1 MKKGRASVFSQIGY
15 FIKEGVGGIFVH
27 GFMSFAA
34 ITVIA
39 ACLLVTATFMLL
51 AHNIDVQIEELQDS
65 NEIVVYID
73 SGFTREQ
80 AQALQSDIM
89 ALDNIENAIFVTKE
103 ELFENFLA
111 GLGEDT
117 HVLEE
122 LRNDNPVRDSFRVI
136 MKDISLHSETLKAL
150 MEVAGIADSNSD
162 VELSEKL
169 VSLRSVINTI
179 SITLIIMLGA
189 VSLFIISNTVKLA
202 LHARADEIGI
212 MRMVGATNG
221 FIRGPFVVEGIVL
234 GVVAAVFVF
243 AAQWAVYNYLGAQL
257 LEGFGAIFELV
268 PFETFRYKLAVM
280 LFGAGVVL
288 GVGGSVITI
297 RRFMRV

>member
-89 ALDNIENAIFVTKE
+89 ALDNVENAIFVTKE

>member
-89 ALDNIENAIFVTKE
+89 ALDNVENAIFVTKE

-268 PFETFRYKLAVM
+268 PFETFRYELAAM

>member
-1 MKKGRASVFSQIGY
+1 MKKGRASVFSQLGY

-89 ALDNIENAIFVTKE
+89 ALDNVENAIFVTKE

-268 PFETFRYKLAVM
+268 PFETFRYELAAM

>member
-73 SGFTREQ
+73 SSFTREQ

-89 ALDNIENAIFVTKE
+89 ALDNVENAIFVTKE

>member
-1 MKKGRASVFSQIGY
+1 MKKGRASVFSQLGY
-15 FIKEGVGGIFVH
+15 YIKEGVGGIFVH

-212 MRMVGATNG
+212 MKMVGATNG

-268 PFETFRYKLAVM
+268 PFETFRYELAAM

>member
-1 MKKGRASVFSQIGY
+1 MKKGNASVFSRWGY
-15 FIKEGVGGIFVH
+15 YIKEGISGLFVH

-34 ITVIA
+34 VTVIA

-73 SGFTREQ
+73 DSFTREQ
-80 AQALQSDIM
+80 AQQLKDSLL
-89 ALDNIENAIFVTKE
+89 ALDNVEEAIFVTKE
-103 ELFENFLA
+103 ELFDNFLA

-117 HVLEE
+117 HVLEA
-122 LRNDNPVRDSFRVI
+122 LRSDIPVRDSFRVI
-136 MKDISLHSETLKAL
+136 MADISLHHETLKAL
-150 MEVAGIADSNSD
+150 MEIDGIADSNSD
-162 VELSEKL
+162 VQLSEKL

-179 SITLIIMLGA
+179 SVTLIIMLGA

-202 LHARADEIGI
+202 LHSRADEIGI
-212 MRMVGATNG
+212 MKMVGATNG
-221 FIRGPFVVEGIVL
+221 FIRGPFIVEGIVL

-243 AAQWAVYNYLGAQL
+243 AAQYIVYNYLGAQL
-257 LEGFGAIFELV
+257 LEGFGSILELV
-268 PFETFRYKLAVM
+268 PFETFRYKLALL
-280 LFGAGVVL
+280 LFGSGVVL

-297 RRFMRV
+297 RRFMKV

>member
-1 MKKGRASVFSQIGY
+1 MKKGRASVFSQLGY
-15 FIKEGVGGIFVH
+15 YIKEGVGGIFVH

-189 VSLFIISNTVKLA
+189 VSLFIISNTIKLA

-212 MRMVGATNG
+212 MKMVGATNG

-268 PFETFRYKLAVM
+268 PFETFRYELAAM

>member
-1 MKKGRASVFSQIGY
+1 MKKGQASVFSRWGY
-15 FIKEGVGGIFVH
+15 YIKEGVSGIFVH

-51 AHNIDVQIEELQDS
+51 AHNIDVQIEKLQDS

-73 SGFTREQ
+73 SSFSREQ
-80 AQALQSDIM
+80 AQKLHDSIT
-89 ALDNIENAIFVTKE
+89 ALDNVEEAIFVTKE
-103 ELFENFLA
+103 ELFENFLE

-136 MKDISLHSETLKAL
+136 MKDISLHTETLNAL
-150 MEVAGIADSNSD
+150 MQVEGIADSNSD

-179 SITLIIMLGA
+179 SVTLIIMLGA

-202 LHARADEIGI
+202 LHARADEIAI
-212 MRMVGATNG
+212 MKMVGATNG
-221 FIRGPFVVEGIVL
+221 FIRGPFIVEGVVL
-234 GVVAAVFVF
+234 GVVASVFVF
-243 AAQWAVYNYLGAQL
+243 ASQWAVYNYLGKQL

-268 PFETFRYKLAVM
+268 PFETFRYPLAII
-280 LFGAGVVL
+280 LFATGVVL
-288 GVGGSVITI
+288 GVGGSVLTI

>member
-1 MKKGRASVFSQIGY
+1 MKKGRASVFSQLGY
-15 FIKEGVGGIFVH
+15 FIKEGIGGVFVH

-73 SGFTREQ
+73 SSFTREQ
-80 AQALQSDIM
+80 AQALQDDITVI
-89 ALDNIENAIFVTKE
+89 DNVEKAIFVTKE

-150 MEVAGIADSNSD
+150 MEVEGIADSNSD

-212 MRMVGATNG
+212 MKMVGATNG

-243 AAQWAVYNYLGAQL
+243 AAQWAVYNYLGTQL

>member
-212 MRMVGATNG
+212 MKMVGATNG

-257 LEGFGAIFELV
+257 LEGFGAIF
-268 PFETFRYKLAVM
+268 
-280 LFGAGVVL
+280 
-288 GVGGSVITI
+288 
-297 RRFMRV
+297 